1 MAQFQYQFEWDP
13 RKARLNLKRHGVAFE
28 RAATIFQD
36 RNALS
41 EFDEALP
48 HFSRQWLERSPS
60 ADFGSKGN
68 QAWKGGIWEKENTMK
83 REYDF
88 SKAEQGKFYRKGAVI
103 QLPIYLD
110 AKVQAQV
117 ERVARKNGK
126 DVSELV
132 NQVVQKEM
140 ELIEKL
146 TH

>member
-1 MAQFQYQFEWDP
+1 
-13 RKARLNLKRHGVAFE
+13 
-28 RAATIFQD
+28 
-36 RNALS
+36 
-41 EFDEALP
+41 
-48 HFSRQWLERSPS
+48 
-60 ADFGSKGN
+60 
-68 QAWKGGIWEKENTMK
+68 MK

-88 SKAEQGKFYRKGAVI
+88 SKAEQGKFYRKGAVV

-140 ELIEKL
+140 ELIEEV
-146 TH
+146 THRR

>member
-1 MAQFQYQFEWDP
+1 
-13 RKARLNLKRHGVAFE
+13 
-28 RAATIFQD
+28 
-36 RNALS
+36 
-41 EFDEALP
+41 
-48 HFSRQWLERSPS
+48 
-60 ADFGSKGN
+60 
-68 QAWKGGIWEKENTMK
+68 MK

-103 QLPIYLD
+103 QFPIYLN

-146 TH
+146 THSKKHVRA

>member
-1 MAQFQYQFEWDP
+1 M
-13 RKARLNLKRHGVAFE
+13 
-28 RAATIFQD
+28 
-36 RNALS
+36 
-41 EFDEALP
+41 
-48 HFSRQWLERSPS
+48 
-60 ADFGSKGN
+60 
-68 QAWKGGIWEKENTMK
+68 MK

-88 SKAEQGKFYRKGAVI
+88 SRAEQGKFYRKDAEI
-103 QLPIYLD
+103 RLPIYLD

>member
-1 MAQFQYQFEWDP
+1 M
-13 RKARLNLKRHGVAFE
+13 
-28 RAATIFQD
+28 
-36 RNALS
+36 
-41 EFDEALP
+41 
-48 HFSRQWLERSPS
+48 
-60 ADFGSKGN
+60 
-68 QAWKGGIWEKENTMK
+68 MK

-103 QLPIYLD
+103 PLPIYLD

-126 DVSELV
+126 EVGELV

-146 TH
+146 TP

>member
-1 MAQFQYQFEWDP
+1 
-13 RKARLNLKRHGVAFE
+13 
-28 RAATIFQD
+28 
-36 RNALS
+36 
-41 EFDEALP
+41 
-48 HFSRQWLERSPS
+48 
-60 ADFGSKGN
+60 
-68 QAWKGGIWEKENTMK
+68 MK

-117 ERVARKNGK
+117 ERIARKSGK
-126 DVSELV
+126 DVSQLV
-132 NQVVQKEM
+132 NQVVKKEM